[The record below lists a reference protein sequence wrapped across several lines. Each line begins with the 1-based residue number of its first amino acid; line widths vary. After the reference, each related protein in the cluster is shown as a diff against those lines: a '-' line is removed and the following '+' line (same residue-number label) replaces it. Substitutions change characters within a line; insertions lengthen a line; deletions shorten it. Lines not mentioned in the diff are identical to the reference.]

1 MLRSSSVRRLAL
13 GLWLGGFLVPSTLFA
28 ADAPPPPE
36 HFFAEPDLRSVEI
49 SPGGHHLAFLT
60 TLGSGKVGIALMAL
74 ATGKTEPLVAAQD
87 ENIDFFFWKGD
98 DRIVYG
104 GDYGGNEVP
113 ALRAISIS
121 QRKVVRLAESFR
133 ERYAD
138 RANWAFVIDE
148 LRLDPERF
156 LVVGNKEVAS
166 TTVGVWK
173 LNARSGARQLVESFF
188 GGRDEVRSRVADN
201 QGRVL
206 ARSRF
211 ENNKV
216 LFEVRADTADRFE
229 KVAEFPEEET
239 EWEFLQ
245 FAADNETLYLLAS
258 TPGADTASL
267 HTLNVRT
274 RQLSEPIFTP
284 PAGEITGIVTSYD
297 FSHLQGVFYLTD
309 RPQVHWFDAARAR
322 LQAQID
328 ATLPGTRNT
337 VVSRSADEKILI
349 VLAASDRDPGTYY
362 VLDLRA
368 PRLMKLGQIN
378 RHLDPKRLRPMEPIQ
393 FAARDGLV
401 IHGYL
406 TRPAGFENR
415 PAPLIVNPHGGPFG
429 IRDTWGFNSE
439 AQFLASRG
447 YAVLQINYRGSGG
460 YGQSFLKAGKREWG
474 GKMQDDLTDGVRWA
488 IAQGIADPQRVAIYG
503 ASYGGY
509 AALAGVTFTPDLYR
523 CAVNYVGASDLALIT
538 SWSHR
543 NGGRASELF
552 YRDWVGDEKD
562 YLVSRSPVNF
572 VERIRVPTLHAY
584 GFNDPRIDIKHWRR
598 LEPKLKQFNKPYE
611 VLIEDN
617 EGHGFDHEQA
627 RLRFYRRLEEFL
639 AKHL

>member
-1 MLRSSSVRRLAL
+1 MLRSSSVRLAL
-13 GLWLGGFLVPSTLFA
+13 GSLLGGFLLPPTLFA
-28 ADAPPPPE
+28 ADALPSPE

-49 SPGGHHLAFLT
+49 SPGGQHLAFLT
-60 TLGSGKVGIALMAL
+60 TLGSGKVGIALMSL
-74 ATGKTEPLVAAQD
+74 TTGKTEPLVMAKD

-104 GDYGGNEVP
+104 GDYGGNEFP
-113 ALRAISIS
+113 ALRSIGIS
-121 QRKVVRLAESFR
+121 QRKVVRLAESYR

-138 RANWAFVIDE
+138 LANWAFIIDE
-148 LRLDPERF
+148 LRNDPERF
-156 LVVGNKEVAS
+156 LIVGNKEIAS
-166 TTVGVWK
+166 NTVGIWK
-173 LNARSGARQLVESFF
+173 LNARTGARQLVESFY
-188 GGRDEVRSRVADN
+188 GGSEEVRSRVADN

-216 LFEVRADTADRFE
+216 VFEVRAETADRFVR
-229 KVAEFPEEET
+229 VAEFPEQEP
-239 EWEFLQ
+239 EWEFLE
-245 FAADNETLYLLAS
+245 FAADNETLYLLANP
-258 TPGADTASL
+258 TGDKAAL

-274 RQLSEPIFTP
+274 RQLSEPVFTP
-284 PAGEITGIVTSYD
+284 PEGEITGIVTSHD
-297 FSHLQGVFYLTD
+297 FSHLQGVAYLAD
-309 RPQVHWFDAARAR
+309 RPRVHWFDAGRAR
-322 LQAQID
+322 LQVQID
-328 ATLPGTRNT
+328 ATLPGTRNV
-337 VVSRSADEKILI
+337 VVSRSADEKILV
-349 VLAASDRDPGTYY
+349 VLATSDRDPGTYY
-362 VLDLRA
+362 ILDLRA
-368 PRLMKLGQIN
+368 PRLMKLGQVN
-378 RHLDPKRLRPMEPIQ
+378 RHLDPARMRPMESIQ
-393 FAARDGLV
+393 FTARDGLV

-406 TRPAGFENR
+406 TRPAGFESR

-460 YGQSFLKAGKREWG
+460 YGQKFLEAGKREWG

-509 AALAGVTFTPDLYR
+509 AALAGVTFTPELYR
-523 CAVNYVGASDLALIT
+523 CAVNYVGASDLGLIT
-538 SWSHR
+538 SWGHR
-543 NGGRASELF
+543 NGGRASEIF
-552 YRDWVGDEKD
+552 YRDWVGDDKD
-562 YLVSRSPVNF
+562 HLFARSPVNF
-572 VERIRVPTLHAY
+572 VDRIRVPTLHAY

-611 VLIEDN
+611 VLIEAD

-627 RLRFYRRLEEFL
+627 RLRFYRRLESFL
-639 AKHL
+639 AQHL